1 MMKDPIRE
9 VRSKLIQFTKS
20 NKDANRSVKEIAVDL
35 KTVMDLA
42 DSSDTWKNLFADDEV
57 KNIKQLI

>member
-9 VRSKLIQFTKS
+9 VRSKLIHFTKS
-20 NKDANRSVKEIAVDL
+20 NKDANRSVKDIAVDL

>member
-20 NKDANRSVKEIAVDL
+20 NKDANRSVKDIAVDL